1 MARGKI
7 QIKKIE
13 NSTNRQVTYSKRR
26 NGLFKKASELT
37 VLCDA
42 KVSIIMV
49 SCTDKLHEYIS
60 PSITYVLILLDTLK
74 MKQFF
79 DQYQKASGIDLWN
92 SHYQKMQEELR
103 QQKEVNR
110 NLRKQIRQRLGDCLE
125 DLSFEELL
133 ALEKDSQEAVHVIRE
148 RKLKVIGNKVETSKK
163 KVRSAQDVYKK
174 LMHEFDIR
182 GEDPQYGMIEN
193 GIEYENVYGYPQMCA
208 PDILTLRLQPDH
220 PNNLHGV
227 GTTGGPTASD
237 LTTYGLLG

>member
-60 PSITYVLILLDTLK
+60 PSIT

-103 QQKEVNR
+103 QQKEGNI

-133 ALEKDSQEAVHVIRE
+133 ALEKDSQEAVYIIRE

-174 LMHEFDIR
+174 LMHEFDLR
-182 GEDPQYGMIEN
+182 GEDPQYGMIED
-193 GIEYENVYGYPQMCA
+193 GVEYENVYGYPQMA
-208 PDILTLRLQPDH
+208 PPHILTLRLQPDH
-220 PNNLHGV
+220 PNNLHVVAG
-227 GTTGGPTASD
+227 GATTSD

>member
-60 PSITYVLILLDTLK
+60 PSITT
-74 MKQFF
+74 KQFF
-79 DQYQKASGIDLWN
+79 DQYQKASGIDLWH
-92 SHYQKMQEELR
+92 SHYEKMQEELR
-103 QQKEVNR
+103 QLKEVNK
-110 NLRKQIRQRLGDCLE
+110 NLRRQIRQRLGDCLE
-125 DLSFEELL
+125 NSGFEELL
-133 ALEKDSQEAVHVIRE
+133 DLEKESQDAVNIIRE
-148 RKLKVIGNKVETSKK
+148 RKLKVIGNKLETSKK
-163 KVRSAQDVYKK
+163 KVRSAQELYKK

-182 GEDPQYGMIEN
+182 GEDPQYGMIED
-193 GIEYENVYGYPQMCA
+193 GGEYDQCVYGYPPPHMDA
-208 PDILTLRLQPDH
+208 AARRILTLRLQPNHPDH
-220 PNNLHGV
+220 SLHAAS
-227 GTTGGPTASD
+227 ASD
-237 LTTYGLLG
+237 LTTFALLG

>member
-13 NSTNRQVTYSKRR
+13 NLTNRQVTYSKRR

-60 PSITYVLILLDTLK
+60 PSIT

-103 QQKEVNR
+103 QQKDVNR

-125 DLSFEELL
+125 DMSFEELL
-133 ALEKDSQEAVHVIRE
+133 ALEKDSQEAVYVIRE

-182 GEDPQYGMIEN
+182 GEDPQYGLIEN
-193 GIEYENVYGYPQMCA
+193 GMEYENVYGYTQMGA
-208 PDILTLRLQPDH
+208 PPHLLTLRLQPDH
-220 PNNLHGV
+220 PNNLHGPV
-227 GTTGGPTASD
+227 TASGPTASD

>member
-60 PSITYVLILLDTLK
+60 PSITT
-74 MKQFF
+74 KQFF

-92 SHYQKMQEELR
+92 SHYEKMQEELR
-103 QQKEVNR
+103 QLKEVNK
-110 NLRKQIRQRLGDCLE
+110 NLRRQIRQRLGDCLE
-125 DLSFEELL
+125 NQSFEELL
-133 ALEKDSQEAVHVIRE
+133 DLEKESQEAVYIIRE
-148 RKLKVIGNKVETSKK
+148 RKLKVIGNKLETSKK

-182 GEDPQYGMIEN
+182 GEDPQFGMIEDA
-193 GIEYENVYGYPQMCA
+193 GGEYETMYATGYPQHITA
-208 PDILTLRLQPDH
+208 PRILTLRLHPNH
-220 PNNLHGV
+220 PNNMHASAAA
-227 GTTGGPTASD
+227 TASD
-237 LTTYGLLG
+237 LTTYALLG

>member
-60 PSITYVLILLDTLK
+60 PSITQ
-74 MKQFF
+74 KQFF

-92 SHYQKMQEELR
+92 SHYEKMQEELR
-103 QQKEVNR
+103 QLKDVN
-110 NLRKQIRQRLGDCLE
+110 
-125 DLSFEELL
+125 
-133 ALEKDSQEAVHVIRE
+133 
-148 RKLKVIGNKVETSKK
+148 
-163 KVRSAQDVYKK
+163 KK
-174 LMHEFDIR
+174 LRTHIR
-182 GEDPQYGMIEN
+182 FGVNDEGSNVPLFSLNKHCQELYGK
-193 GIEYENVYGYPQMCA
+193 VQM
-208 PDILTLRLQPDH
+208 
-220 PNNLHGV
+220 
-227 GTTGGPTASD
+227 
-237 LTTYGLLG
+237 

>member
-42 KVSIIMV
+42 KVAIIMV

-60 PSITYVLILLDTLK
+60 PSIT

-79 DQYQKASGIDLWN
+79 DQYQKVSGIDLWN

-110 NLRKQIRQRLGDCLE
+110 NLRKQIRQRFGDCLE
-125 DLSFEELL
+125 DLGFEDLF
-133 ALEKDSQEAVHVIRE
+133 ALEKDSQEAVYIIRE
-148 RKLKVIGNKVETSKK
+148 RKLKVISNKVETSKK

-182 GEDPQYGMIEN
+182 GEDPQYGMIED
-193 GIEYENVYGYPQMCA
+193 GVEYENVYGYPHMVA
-208 PDILTLRLQPDH
+208 PHILTLRLQPDH
-220 PNNLHGV
+220 SNNLHAV
-227 GTTGGPTASD
+227 TGATTASD

>member
-60 PSITYVLILLDTLK
+60 PSITT
-74 MKQFF
+74 KQFF

-92 SHYQKMQEELR
+92 SHYEKMQEELR
-103 QQKEVNR
+103 QLKDVNKK
-110 NLRKQIRQRLGDCLE
+110 LRTNIRQRLGDCLE
-125 DLSFEELL
+125 HLGFEELL
-133 ALEKDSQEAVHVIRE
+133 DLEKESQEAVYVIRE
-148 RKLKVIGNKVETSKK
+148 RK
-163 KVRSAQDVYKK
+163 
-174 LMHEFDIR
+174 DIR
-182 GEDPQYGMIEN
+182 GEDPQFGMIEDA
-193 GIEYENVYGYPQMCA
+193 GEYETIYGYP
-208 PDILTLRLQPDH
+208 PHPRILTLRLQPNLPD
-220 PNNLHGV
+220 NLHAAA
-227 GTTGGPTASD
+227 ASD
-237 LTTYGLLG
+237 LTTYSLLG

>member
-26 NGLFKKASELT
+26 NGLFKKANELT

-49 SCTDKLHEYIS
+49 SCTEKLHEYIS
-60 PSITYVLILLDTLK
+60 PSITT
-74 MKQFF
+74 KQFF

-92 SHYQKMQEELR
+92 SHYEKMQEELR
-103 QQKEVNR
+103 QLKDVNT
-110 NLRKQIRQRLGDCLE
+110 NLRRQIRQRLGDCLE
-125 DLSFEELL
+125 NVGFEELL
-133 ALEKDSQEAVHVIRE
+133 DLERESQEAVYIIRE
-148 RKLKVIGNKVETSKK
+148 RKLKVISNKLETCKK

-182 GEDPQYGMIEN
+182 GEDPQYGMIEDA
-193 GIEYENVYGYPQMCA
+193 GEYEALYGYPPRIAAA
-208 PDILTLRLQPDH
+208 PRILTLRLQPNH
-220 PNNLHGV
+220 PNDLHAA
-227 GTTGGPTASD
+227 ASD
-237 LTTYGLLG
+237 LTTYALLG

>member
-60 PSITYVLILLDTLK
+60 PSITQ
-74 MKQFF
+74 KQFF

-92 SHYQKMQEELR
+92 SHYEKMQEELR
-103 QQKEVNR
+103 QLKDVNKK
-110 NLRKQIRQRLGDCLE
+110 LRTHIRQRLGDCL
-125 DLSFEELL
+125 DNLGFEELL
-133 ALEKDSQEAVHVIRE
+133 DLEKESQEAVYVIRE
-148 RKLKVIGNKVETSKK
+148 RKLKVIGNKLETSKK

-182 GEDPQYGMIEN
+182 GEDPQFGMIEDA
-193 GIEYENVYGYPQMCA
+193 GEYENIYGYPPHIATQR
-208 PDILTLRLQPDH
+208 ILTLRLQPNH
-220 PNNLHGV
+220 PDNLHAA
-227 GTTGGPTASD
+227 TASD
-237 LTTYGLLG
+237 LTTYSLLG